1 MNKMT
6 ETAPKRIY
14 LQIADGGEEDSPFP
28 YGEEVTWC
36 EDSVMCDEVEYVRAD
51 LAVAPLM
58 QAKVPKGRKL
68 VPIEPTGA
76 MLLNCVGI
84 CRSAEDASRAYKAM
98 LAAAPEVQS

>member
-1 MNKMT
+1 MSIEIT
-6 ETAPKRIY
+6 EEMVDAALLRFTAIK
-14 LQIADGGEEDSPFP
+14 GEPP
-28 YGEEVTWC
+28 LKA
-36 EDSVMCDEVEYVRAD
+36 MRAA
-51 LAVAPLM
+51 LTAVAPLM
-58 QAKVPKGRKL
+58 QAKVPEGSKL

>member
-1 MNKMT
+1 M
-6 ETAPKRIY
+6 R
-14 LQIADGGEEDSPFP
+14 
-28 YGEEVTWC
+28 
-36 EDSVMCDEVEYVRAD
+36 RA
-51 LAVAPLM
+51 LAAVAPLM
-58 QAKVPKGRKL
+58 QPVITTNGAGQCVCVSLQDADGQIKQVLWEAQLMQAKVLEGWKL